1 MIYSSDQTH
10 NTKEQRM
17 SQRFLELLEI
27 EEVKTLIFEE
37 IKKLALDGYTSS
49 LNKSIVLATEGKDSE
64 TLVQLSDKVDQIT
77 KVLDIYQAELERLSS
92 L

>member
-1 MIYSSDQTH
+1 
-10 NTKEQRM
+10 M